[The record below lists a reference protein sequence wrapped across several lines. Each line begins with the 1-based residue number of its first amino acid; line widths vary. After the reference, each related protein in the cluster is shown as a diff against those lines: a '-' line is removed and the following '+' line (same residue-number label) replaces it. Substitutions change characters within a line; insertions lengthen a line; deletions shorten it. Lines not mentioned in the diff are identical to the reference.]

1 MANKITAYHVNDNN
15 GEKERNNNTWMNE
28 PNNNDSKVLNF
39 HENET
44 MATEGKNNT
53 KYYSDI
59 DMSKGAKTYE
69 TRAIKRFYIYT
80 GILPD
85 CIEFTNVGST
95 ALTRSI
101 VIRAA
106 DPNCIDHIIT

>member
-53 KYYSDI
+53 KYYY
-59 DMSKGAKTYE
+59 TL
-69 TRAIKRFYIYT
+69 IYT
-80 GILPD
+80 
-85 CIEFTNVGST
+85 SYYQ
-95 ALTRSI
+95 LTWYLW
-101 VIRAA
+101 
-106 DPNCIDHIIT
+106 